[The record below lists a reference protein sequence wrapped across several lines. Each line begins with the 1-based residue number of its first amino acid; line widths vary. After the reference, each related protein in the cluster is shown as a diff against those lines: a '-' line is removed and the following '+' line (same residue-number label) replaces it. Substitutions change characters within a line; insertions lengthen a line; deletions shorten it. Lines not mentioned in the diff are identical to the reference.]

1 MKICILN
8 THDMVASNS
17 RLSFAVLGL
26 MLMLNVFYLI
36 CSLVSSLQASEPHD
50 RLFVSGGVVSAEEL
64 RWAGHGSPRPLAG
77 PGPGS
82 PPRWPPPQASS
93 SEKRL
98 SPHHQLDY
106 DDTLD
111 GAPSTKRSRHTYGY
125 PSRVPSPPVTG
136 ELGEGEEDEG
146 NNSEDEYSHV
156 GQNLTEEEWR
166 EKDARFER
174 NMRRKGYVIKKMGE
188 DGACLF
194 RAVADQLY
202 GDEEMHQGVR
212 TQCMDYIVS
221 GDT

>member
-17 RLSFAVLGL
+17 RLSFAVLGF

-125 PSRVPSPPVTG
+125 PSRVPSAPSSGPSRYVPPRAPSSGPSAYTAAPNSG
-136 ELGEGEEDEG
+136 GLAG
-146 NNSEDEYSHV
+146 ND
-156 GQNLTEEEWR
+156 
-166 EKDARFER
+166 
-174 NMRRKGYVIKKMGE
+174 
-188 DGACLF
+188 
-194 RAVADQLY
+194 
-202 GDEEMHQGVR
+202 
-212 TQCMDYIVS
+212 VS
-221 GDT
+221 GSHPRTNSGDWWKEDITDESENKGEFLDVLMIFPCNLCIDLS

>member
-1 MKICILN
+1 M
-8 THDMVASNS
+8 
-17 RLSFAVLGL
+17 
-26 MLMLNVFYLI
+26 
-36 CSLVSSLQASEPHD
+36 CSLFSSLQASEPHD

-98 SPHHQLDY
+98 SPHQQLDY

-221 GDT
+221 HSVHLVTNVLMRIFSGGKCRLLLTVHDGKF